1 MSRLQEFGTIEKLT
15 LVRPMVMPEE
25 STAGDDPLADLLNEF
40 QEYELPETDLTA
52 LIVAPP
58 KVALT
63 QKDDQMWLTLGD
75 QLGSLRDGIQ
85 RLHFYLS
92 DVDDS
97 VRR

>member
-1 MSRLQEFGTIEKLT
+1 
-15 LVRPMVMPEE
+15 MVLPEE
-25 STAGDDPLADLLNEF
+25 LSAGDDPLADLLNEF

-58 KVALT
+58 KVALSAS
-63 QKDDQMWLTLGD
+63 DDQMWLTLGG
-75 QLGSLRDGIQ
+75 QLGSLREGLQ

>member
-25 STAGDDPLADLLNEF
+25 SIAGDDPLADLLNEF
-40 QEYELPETDLTA
+40 QEYELPEADLTA
-52 LIVAPP
+52 LVVAPP
-58 KVALT
+58 KVAMT
-63 QKDDQMWLTLGD
+63 SSDDQMWLTLNG